1 MASPAA
7 SIFKPH
13 GPPAGS
19 RVTPWPAT
27 RPSSGLG
34 NQGRAETHEHQ
45 FVSASQPRE
54 TGLPQA
60 LHPLPARNEWG
71 EDRGEGKP
79 IKTHLL
85 SPPSPPSDGG
95 EGNSRSLMQPCTGRP
110 PAPTRSTI
118 EPVESRF
125 LTTGECNR
133 AACPPRHRAMC
144 SILHP
149 SGISRREARSG
160 CWWHLRCFRTASV

>member
-7 SIFKPH
+7 SISKPH

-27 RPSSGLG
+27 RPGRRLG

-54 TGLPQA
+54 TGLDQA

-95 EGNSRSLMQPCTGRP
+95 VGE
-110 PAPTRSTI
+110 I
-118 EPVESRF
+118 EEIDAALRARRWRKRRWNCRRDSA
-125 LTTGECNR
+125 TR
-133 AACPPRHRAMC
+133 AAR
-144 SILHP
+144 
-149 SGISRREARSG
+149 
-160 CWWHLRCFRTASV
+160 